1 MPAAS
6 TWSIAVLED
15 AARATGHWIAEAA
28 NAAGAGVVT
37 ATDAVTRPFRSVDLD
52 GDGIPDSP
60 QALTAAKGIGERS
73 LARPAR
79 SAAQPPHCSRPGS
92 EDATPLTLTNIRS
105 RLRRPTAHRPSYAN
119 WKLVAA
125 LKAQQA
131 QTDPGRPLNRDPRGC
146 GGIRPSRRSCGS
158 SQARIRPCEVQMKS
172 LVCHGRTVRQR
183 SSSASS
189 PLAYSGFRWVTAGQA
204 VNLFGNGIATIAL
217 AFAVLDMTGS
227 LGALGL
233 VVGSASVANVVFLL
247 LGGIFADRLRRDRVL
262 TGSVLL
268 SAASQAVAAIL
279 VLGHD
284 ASVFALAVLSACNGA
299 FAAFARPAYLALAP
313 QTVPVAVRRRANS
326 ITRINA
332 NTSMVVGA
340 SVGGLLIVGAGPGWG
355 LVVDAG
361 TFVLAAVCF
370 LSIRWERPTKRVATT
385 ILVDLREGWSELVL
399 RPWVWI
405 VAVSF
410 CFVNAAS
417 SGVTKVLGPA
427 LADDTFGRAAWG
439 LVLAAHTVGL
449 VLGGLIALWLR
460 PRRPLLAG
468 VACALPMT
476 LPPLGLA
483 AQAPALVMVAAMFLS
498 GVGVEQFNVAWAT
511 SLQQEIPP
519 DVLGRVYSYDLLLS
533 FVAVPAGQI
542 AIGPVAGEIGV
553 GTTLAICALVIVV
566 GVGAMSSTRGVR
578 RLETL
583 PAPKSLAE
591 TG

>member
-1 MPAAS
+1 
-6 TWSIAVLED
+6 V
-15 AARATGHWIAEAA
+15 
-28 NAAGAGVVT
+28 
-37 ATDAVTRPFRSVDLD
+37 
-52 GDGIPDSP
+52 
-60 QALTAAKGIGERS
+60 AL
-73 LARPAR
+73 R
-79 SAAQPPHCSRPGS
+79 SA
-92 EDATPLTLTNIRS
+92 
-105 RLRRPTAHRPSYAN
+105 
-119 WKLVAA
+119 
-125 LKAQQA
+125 
-131 QTDPGRPLNRDPRGC
+131 
-146 GGIRPSRRSCGS
+146 
-158 SQARIRPCEVQMKS
+158 
-172 LVCHGRTVRQR
+172 
-183 SSSASS
+183 SASS

-204 VNLFGNGIATIAL
+204 VNLFGNGIAPIAL

-227 LGALGL
+227 PGALGL
-233 VVGSASVANVVFLL
+233 VVGAASVANVAFVL
-247 LGGIFADRLRRDRVL
+247 LGGIVADRLRRDHVL
-262 TGSVLL
+262 VGSVLL

-313 QTVPVAVRRRANS
+313 QTVPAALRRRANS
-326 ITRINA
+326 ITRVNA

-340 SVGGLLIVGAGPGWG
+340 SVGGLLAAAAGPGWG
-355 LVVDAG
+355 LAVDAG
-361 TFVLAAVCF
+361 TFGLAAACF
-370 LSIRWERPTKRVATT
+370 LPIRWERTTKRAATT
-385 ILVDLREGWSELVL
+385 ILTDLREGWSELVL

-405 VAVSF
+405 VAASF

-483 AQAPALVMVAAMFLS
+483 AQASAHVMVAAMFLS
-498 GVGVEQFNVAWAT
+498 GIGVEQFNVAWAT

-519 DVLGRVYSYDLLLS
+519 DVLGRVYSYDLLAS

-542 AIGPVAGEIGV
+542 AIGPVAGAMGV
-553 GTTLAICALVIVV
+553 GTTLAVCALVIA
-566 GVGAMSSTRGVR
+566 GGIGAMLSTRGVR
-578 RLETL
+578 RLEAS
-583 PAPKSLAE
+583 PVPKSSAE
-591 TG
+591 VG